1 MAGGWEL
8 FRSGPNFPLPR
19 EIEDA
24 PLELY
29 RTHAHQEQPDVL
41 ERGIALFQGQ
51 PPGGYQ
57 EYWLPQRMGQQQWK
71 KDEDG
76 GWRMWNSSA
85 QTYIAA
91 AMSAPMAPARGG
103 STSRLPTIRAPRIV
117 DAFQQHALD
126 LMQQGIYYRAGKPED
141 EPGYALSRNISPPQ
155 LLPEDL
161 DALDTYEEGAVSAA
175 ERSKGAAVRRCI
187 SEMRTQDAELWGLTR
202 GGR

>member
-8 FRSGPNFPLPR
+8 FRSGPAAPLPR

-29 RTHAHQEQPDVL
+29 RTHAHQESP
-41 ERGIALFQGQ
+41 EIRARGMELFQ
-51 PPGGYQ
+51 PGYQ

-85 QTYIAA
+85 QTYLAA
-91 AMSAPMAPARGG
+91 AMQAPMASPRGG
-103 STSRLPTIRAPRIV
+103 STSRLPTLRAPRVV
-117 DAFQQHALD
+117 DAFQQTAID
-126 LMQQGIYYRAGKPED
+126 LMQQGIFYRAGKPED
-141 EPGYALSRNISPPQ
+141 EPGYNLSRNISPPQ
-155 LLPEDL
+155 ILPEDME
-161 DALDTYEEGAVSAA
+161 ALSAYEDSAVGAA

-202 GGR
+202 RGR